1 MLGAA
6 PQSMCPL
13 GAKFLQL
20 CATLS
25 IIAMGFMPS
34 ILVIRAHSYQLP
46 HEITH
51 QYDSEGVND
60 AAITNATANTTI
72 TTTVTI
78 KACFSA

>member
-13 GAKFLQL
+13 GAKFLQ
-20 CATLS
+20 
-25 IIAMGFMPS
+25 
-34 ILVIRAHSYQLP
+34 
-46 HEITH
+46 
-51 QYDSEGVND
+51 YDSEGVND
-60 AAITNATANTTI
+60 AATTNATANTTI